1 MTDLKC
7 EPAIEIFIVQ
17 GISIVIPVIPC
28 LPVKIYP
35 CDCLS
40 CSLSTYLLKQMKLIF
55 FQNNHKKKTSAEQKE
70 FAMDAA
76 VGFFYHT
83 FVAHC
88 TGVGGVKKILFTISI
103 C

>member
-1 MTDLKC
+1 
-7 EPAIEIFIVQ
+7 
-17 GISIVIPVIPC
+17 
-28 LPVKIYP
+28 
-35 CDCLS
+35 
-40 CSLSTYLLKQMKLIF
+40 MKLIF

-88 TGVGGVKKILFTISI
+88 TGVGGVKKILLLEVFVNCVAAQWIGLSFLYCTLELHLKLFMPHGAKGLELRIDMTAKMPG
-103 C
+103 CNVL

>member
-1 MTDLKC
+1 
-7 EPAIEIFIVQ
+7 
-17 GISIVIPVIPC
+17 
-28 LPVKIYP
+28 
-35 CDCLS
+35 
-40 CSLSTYLLKQMKLIF
+40 MKLIF

-88 TGVGGVKKILFTISI
+88 TEVGGVKKILFTISI

>member
-1 MTDLKC
+1 
-7 EPAIEIFIVQ
+7 
-17 GISIVIPVIPC
+17 
-28 LPVKIYP
+28 
-35 CDCLS
+35 
-40 CSLSTYLLKQMKLIF
+40 MKLIF
-55 FQNNHKKKTSAEQKE
+55 FQNKITRKKTSAEQKE

-88 TGVGGVKKILFTISI
+88 TEVGGVKKILFTISI